1 LIVQPEPISSAV
13 PSTDT
18 ELILDRLTRLHPKS
32 IDLTLG
38 RTRRLLDKLGNPER
52 RLAPVIHVAGTNG
65 KGSVIAFLR
74 AMLLAA
80 GYKVQAYT
88 SPHLVDFAERIR
100 LVDGKIGAERLLTL
114 LDECEQVNAGEPI
127 TFFEITTA
135 AAFLAFSREAADV
148 TLVEVGL
155 GGRFDSTNVIA
166 KPRLTAITP
175 ISHDHHA
182 FLGNTLAKIAR
193 EKAGILKSGAPVVIA
208 RQPKQARE
216 VVDAYAHEV
225 GVPLV
230 AHGLATRHHR
240 AGFDWSVERRQS
252 DFDLCFRGDRHA
264 LPQPVLRGDHQYD
277 NAAQAV
283 VCLSLLDEFQVNP
296 EAISAGLQAASWP
309 GRLQRIRP
317 NAIDERLPDDAEIWF
332 DGGHNPAAARAL
344 SATLKKW
351 QISDPRPL
359 FLIVGMIE
367 TKNPKAFLTPL
378 SRLATAI
385 ATVPIPASPAGRSP
399 QALAA
404 IISKL
409 GVPVVAANSVADA
422 LRGIAVGR
430 SPFDGGKQAPRILI
444 TGSLY
449 LASQVIGH
457 KRGRSRLGRTGAYR
471 PLL

>member
-1 LIVQPEPISSAV
+1 MSNAV
-13 PSTDT
+13 PPTDT
-18 ELILDRLTRLHPKS
+18 ALVLDRLTRLHPKS

-38 RTRRLLDKLGNPER
+38 RTQRLLAKLGNPER

-80 GYKVQAYT
+80 GYRVQAYT

-100 LVDGKIGAERLLTL
+100 LVDGEISAPRLLAL
-114 LDECEQVNAGEPI
+114 LDECEQVNAGDPI

-135 AAFLAFSREAADV
+135 AALLAFSREPADV

-182 FLGNTLAKIAR
+182 FLGDTLAKIAR
-193 EKAGILKSGAPVVIA
+193 EKAGILKAGAPVVVA
-208 RQPKQARE
+208 RQPKRVRDVIDAHARKI
-216 VVDAYAHEV
+216 

-230 AHGLATRHHR
+230 AQGLAPRHRPTR
-240 AGFDWSVERRQS
+240 FDWSVDRRES
-252 DFDLCFRGDRHA
+252 GFDLRFKGNRQE
-264 LPQPVLRGDHQYD
+264 LPKPVLRGAHQYD

-283 VCLSLLDEFQVNP
+283 VCLSLLDEFQVDP
-296 EAISAGLQAASWP
+296 GTIAAGLQAASWP

-317 NAIDERLPDDAEIWF
+317 HTIDQRLPDDMEIWF
-332 DGGHNPAAARAL
+332 DGGHNPAAARVL
-344 SATLKKW
+344 SSTLKEW
-351 QISDPRPL
+351 QTTDPRPL
-359 FLIVGMIE
+359 FIVVGMIE

-385 ATVPIPASPAGRSP
+385 ATVPIPGNPAGRSP

-404 IISKL
+404 TIVTL
-409 GVPVVAANSVADA
+409 GVPVKATASVADA
-422 LRGIAVGR
+422 LRSLAVER
-430 SPFDGGKQAPRILI
+430 RPFDRSERAPRILI

-449 LASQVIGH
+449 LAPQLIGV
-457 KRGRSRLGRTGAYR
+457 G
-471 PLL
+471 